1 MAKYE
6 IKDGVGIIPEG
17 TKNIESWAFQYSTE
31 LTRVVIPDSVTGIG
45 EGAFYGCTGLT
56 SIVIPDSVTKIGN
69 YVFNGCTGLTGIVIP
84 NSVTLIDG
92 AFTDCTGLTSIV
104 IPDSVTGIGGRAF
117 SGCTGLTS
125 IVIPD
130 SVTEIGSYAF
140 SGCTGLTN
148 IVVSEGNKVYD
159 SRDNCNAII
168 ETESNT
174 LIAGCINTVIPGSV
188 TEIGDFAFDGCT
200 GLTSIVI
207 PDSVT
212 SIGGDAFRDCTGLT
226 SIVIPDSVTKIS
238 RNAFDGCS
246 ALTSIVLPKSLTK
259 IDSEAFKG
267 CVGLTDIV
275 IPESVT
281 YIGLRA
287 FEGCTGLTSIVISA
301 SVREIYSD
309 AFNGCTG
316 LTSIKVAEGNKFFDS
331 RDHCNAV
338 IDTRE
343 NVLITGCKN
352 TQIPSSVFSIGRKAF
367 KGMGIESITIPDNI
381 VSIRSCCFADNE
393 SLESVTLGKYIKEL
407 GEDIFEG
414 CNNLKRVV
422 INVEDPTQ
430 IQIDHGV
437 ELGGYQATLCVPD
450 EKGVLAAYK
459 KKAIWKK
466 FAAIETFAA
475 ETGQETAE
483 NDQWASFLEL
493 IGMKDSKLKL
503 KPISP
508 EYDIKDMLTVT
519 YHVTE
524 DMLPYTAILDDTRA
538 VEMYVDDQTVRPFKK
553 EVVFKKA
560 GDHVIRIFARS
571 SYLPHHQEMYEGSEL
586 IKIPDSMT
594 EVRPKPDP
602 CDWGTF
608 NGSRKLLLGAGYN
621 IEKFPEKDF
630 EEIAVVPTNP
640 YMETRNDC
648 IVMKESQMLVYV
660 PAKATALPEGIKSLK
675 GYWILKWWSQ
685 PKLFIPGSLKSVEL
699 DLNKVGCAEEI
710 EFGDGIQEVIL
721 RKDPPLRYE
730 KPVESKVSRI
740 ILPKSVTSLE
750 ASDDLKKLVEKK

>member
-1 MAKYE
+1 MAKYK

-17 TKNIESWAFQYSTE
+17 TEFIDSCAFEDCKE
-31 LTRVVIPDSVTGIG
+31 LTSVVIPNSVTRISWN
-45 EGAFYGCTGLT
+45 A
-56 SIVIPDSVTKIGN
+56 
-69 YVFNGCTGLTGIVIP
+69 FNGCTGLKSIVVP
-84 NSVTLIDG
+84 NSVTEIG
-92 AFTDCTGLTSIV
+92 SRAFRGCTGLNNFI
-104 IPDSVTGIGGRAF
+104 IPESVKRIDLSAF
-117 SGCTGLTS
+117 SGCTGITS
-125 IVIPD
+125 IVIPK
-130 SVTEIGSYAF
+130 SVNFISWYSSF
-140 SGCTGLTN
+140 FGCKNLTS
-148 IVVSEGNKVYD
+148 IVVAEGNETYD
-159 SRDNCNAII
+159 SRENCNAII
-168 ETESNT
+168 ETRENA
-174 LIAGCINTVIPGSV
+174 LIAGCKASVIPS
-188 TEIGDFAFDGCT
+188 
-200 GLTSIVI
+200 
-207 PDSVT
+207 
-212 SIGGDAFRDCTGLT
+212 
-226 SIVIPDSVTKIS
+226 SVTKIK
-238 RNAFDGCS
+238 RNAF
-246 ALTSIVLPKSLTK
+246 
-259 IDSEAFKG
+259 SE
-267 CVGLTDIV
+267 VGL
-275 IPESVT
+275 
-281 YIGLRA
+281 
-287 FEGCTGLTSIVISA
+287 
-301 SVREIYSD
+301 
-309 AFNGCTG
+309 
-316 LTSIKVAEGNKFFDS
+316 
-331 RDHCNAV
+331 
-338 IDTRE
+338 
-343 NVLITGCKN
+343 
-352 TQIPSSVFSIGRKAF
+352 SSFVV
-367 KGMGIESITIPDNI
+367 PDNI
-381 VSIRSCCFADNE
+381 VSINNE
-393 SLESVTLGKYIKEL
+393 AFSNNDELQTITIGKYVNII
-407 GEDIFEG
+407 GEDVFKN
-414 CNNLKRVV
+414 CDNLKKVV
-422 INVEDPTQ
+422 LKVTDPSQ
-430 IQIDHGV
+430 IQIERGV

-459 KKAIWKK
+459 KKTIWKK

-571 SYLPHHQEMYEGSEL
+571 SYLPKHQEMYEGSEL

-594 EVRPKPDP
+594 EVRPKPYP
-602 CDWGTF
+602 EDWGTF

-621 IEKFPEKDF
+621 IEKFPDKDF

-640 YMETRNDC
+640 YMEMRNDC

-685 PKLFIPGSLKSVEL
+685 SKLFIPGSLKSVEL

-710 EFGDGIQEVIL
+710 EFGDGVQEVIL

-750 ASDDLKKLVEKK
+750 APDDLKKLVEKK